1 MSPPPAQPPGAARP
15 APQRPAPG
23 PSSARQPRT
32 GWLPATPH
40 AAAPGDPAD
49 QDDEPATPPIGRRM
63 PPRPPAAP
71 PPVQAPPSRF
81 GDRPP
86 SGAAAAAHPSQV
98 PEPPKPAARS
108 QPGRPAEPPPPAPG
122 PWTIPPPVRARPAAQ
137 PPQPTEPPGIAEP
150 GAPDQAGAW
159 ASAPAPS
166 TEPERSDEPAR
177 PTPPVTPTGTAVARR
192 FALPAVTD
200 DEWDWDDGDGL
211 ADWDEIPLRESLP
224 DRAAVD
230 LPGSWRIGITS
241 AFPYSGT
248 TTLVGIL
255 GLVLAG
261 ARGESVLA
269 IDLCPAVW
277 PDEEPEEPRGD
288 PLCPRVGLAG
298 DVTVADVA
306 RRRDSPAA
314 GLRALLHAS
323 GDTAPAL
330 EVVPLSR
337 SQAPAAGGAA
347 VVPADDTVTPGMLR
361 TALGQLTRAYPLV
374 LVDAPVAA
382 PLSPTA
388 LRAADLIVVVSLA
401 APADLDRTAAALRD
415 PAAPLLPVDKD
426 GRRPP
431 VIVAVVSPRRGRW
444 SPRTRAAA
452 GRLARHVDT
461 IVRIPYESRLDPSKR
476 APIRIPRLRGSTRR
490 SYLRLGVA
498 VVESLL
504 RLAAEETV
512 KTHATAADA
521 TRGSTPETLRTPVV

>member
-1 MSPPPAQPPGAARP
+1 
-15 APQRPAPG
+15 
-23 PSSARQPRT
+23 
-32 GWLPATPH
+32 
-40 AAAPGDPAD
+40 
-49 QDDEPATPPIGRRM
+49 
-63 PPRPPAAP
+63 
-71 PPVQAPPSRF
+71 
-81 GDRPP
+81 
-86 SGAAAAAHPSQV
+86 
-98 PEPPKPAARS
+98 
-108 QPGRPAEPPPPAPG
+108 
-122 PWTIPPPVRARPAAQ
+122 
-137 PPQPTEPPGIAEP
+137 
-150 GAPDQAGAW
+150 
-159 ASAPAPS
+159 
-166 TEPERSDEPAR
+166 
-177 PTPPVTPTGTAVARR
+177 
-192 FALPAVTD
+192 
-200 DEWDWDDGDGL
+200 
-211 ADWDEIPLRESLP
+211 LRESLP

-269 IDLCPAVW
+269 LDLCPSVW

-306 RRRDSPAA
+306 RRRGSAAA
-314 GLRALLHAS
+314 GLRTLLHAS
-323 GDTAPAL
+323 GDTTPAL

-337 SQAPAAGGAA
+337 SQAPASGNGAA

-415 PAAPLLPVDKD
+415 PAAPLLPVDKN

-476 APIRIPRLRGSTRR
+476 APIRIPRLRASTRR

-512 KTHATAADA
+512 KTHATAADS

>member
-1 MSPPPAQPPGAARP
+1 MAEPVRPTEP
-15 APQRPAPG
+15 APA
-23 PSSARQPRT
+23 T
-32 GWLPATPH
+32 LPA
-40 AAAPGDPAD
+40 
-49 QDDEPATPPIGRRM
+49 
-63 PPRPPAAP
+63 
-71 PPVQAPPSRF
+71 V
-81 GDRPP
+81 P
-86 SGAAAAAHPSQV
+86 SGAV
-98 PEPPKPAARS
+98 
-108 QPGRPAEPPPPAPG
+108 
-122 PWTIPPPVRARPAAQ
+122 
-137 PPQPTEPPGIAEP
+137 
-150 GAPDQAGAW
+150 
-159 ASAPAPS
+159 
-166 TEPERSDEPAR
+166 
-177 PTPPVTPTGTAVARR
+177 VARR

-200 DEWDWDDGDGL
+200 DHWSWEDEDDL
-211 ADWDEIPLRESLP
+211 PHWDEIPLRESLP

-230 LPGSWRIGITS
+230 LPGSWRIGVTS

-269 IDLCPAVW
+269 LDLCPPVW
-277 PDEEPEEPRGD
+277 PDEEPDEPRGD
-288 PLCPRVGLAG
+288 PLCPRVGLPGA
-298 DVTVADVA
+298 VTVADVA
-306 RRRDSPAA
+306 RRRDGTAA

-323 GDTAPAL
+323 SDATPAL

-337 SQAPAAGGAA
+337 GGAPDGGSAGA
-347 VVPADDTVTPGMLR
+347 VVPRDDTVTPGMLR

-382 PLSPTA
+382 PLSPAA

-401 APADLDRTAAALRD
+401 APADLDRTADALRD
-415 PAAPLLPVDKD
+415 PAAPLLPVDRE

-452 GRLARHVDT
+452 GRLARHVDS

-476 APIRIPRLRGSTRR
+476 APIRIPRLRVSTRR

-512 KTHATAADA
+512 KTHATADDA
-521 TRGSTPETLRTPVV
+521 TRGSTPETLREPVV